1 MQHVNHISLCA
12 GVGGIDL
19 GLKHV
24 IPSIRTVAMVER
36 EAFCLANLAY
46 QIKEG
51 RLDNALL
58 YTDLT
63 RFPWERYRNIL
74 DLVSGGFP
82 CQPFSHAGKQQGV
95 EDERHLWPYIRQGLD
110 TLGCRYCFFE
120 NVDGIASAPSPG
132 YHSVLHHV
140 LVDLEELGFTP
151 TAGCFTAAEVGAPHL
166 RKRWFILGV
175 RDPKGGGLPRVIKHE
190 HAGWVPDIVLREPQQ
205 LADPRRDA
213 ETSRGEREAPEKR
226 SDVGDAEVGG
236 RRDVGEGHIQSPRE
250 TPRLA
255 HSIFKGLERYPGD
268 VDQSGGQNGGGKE
281 SGSAPKSRIQPWP
294 ARPGE
299 DQRDWDPSRV
309 TFSDMGRNTHGLSD
323 RVDRLKALG
332 NAVVPAVAAKAFS
345 TLWYRIQHG

>member
-95 EDERHLWPYIRQGLD
+95 EDERHLWPYVGTASSKTSMESQVPLHLGITQFSTMSSSTWKNWVSLQRQDASQRRKLGHLIFEKD
-110 TLGCRYCFFE
+110 GSSLECETQKVGGCQESSSTNTPVGSQTSSCVSHNNWPTPDVTLRPHEG
-120 NVDGIASAPSPG
+120 NVRLLRKGVMSGMLKSEADAM
-132 YHSVLHHV
+132 
-140 LVDLEELGFTP
+140 LGRDISKAQGKLPAWP
-151 TAGCFTAAEVGAPHL
+151 TASS
-166 RKRWFILGV
+166 
-175 RDPKGGGLPRVIKHE
+175 RDWKDTPGMS
-190 HAGWVPDIVLREPQQ
+190 
-205 LADPRRDA
+205 
-213 ETSRGEREAPEKR
+213 TSRGDRTGEARKADQLPRAVFNLGLLDLEKIKETGNLR
-226 SDVGDAEVGG
+226 ASL
-236 RRDVGEGHIQSPRE
+236 SPTWVE
-250 TPRLA
+250 TLMGFPIGWTD
-255 HSIFKGLERYPGD
+255 SK
-268 VDQSGGQNGGGKE
+268 
-281 SGSAPKSRIQPWP
+281 PW
-294 ARPGE
+294 ATR
-299 DQRDWDPSRV
+299 
-309 TFSDMGRNTHGLSD
+309 
-323 RVDRLKALG
+323 
-332 NAVVPAVAAKAFS
+332 
-345 TLWYRIQHG
+345 